1 MTRQVFELHS
11 FTVEGGL
18 QLEKDV
24 RTIGVGFA
32 ELTPDRIPA
41 YKGDVRSLTT
51 RTRARAHAHHTR
63 THTHRE
69 STPAQ
74 LVACCMT

>member
-51 RTRARAHAHHTR
+51 HTRARAR
-63 THTHRE
+63 THTTHARTHTQ
-69 STPAQ
+69 SQHQPSRL
-74 LVACCMT
+74 LVA

>member
-51 RTRARAHAHHTR
+51 RAR
-63 THTHRE
+63 THTTHARTHTQ
-69 STPAQ
+69 SQHQPSRL
-74 LVACCMT
+74 LVA